1 MLQEF
6 VVIREDDSLLGVA
19 GLQIFGS
26 VALVRSV
33 GVDAAHRSRSL
44 GSSLLAAIE
53 ARARQ
58 RSVKQLY
65 LLTKDAQL
73 FFYKHG
79 YTELSR
85 CSAPAEIQGA
95 SQFGASCC
103 ASAILMS
110 AMISASMRCMR
121 LPGTRSNGIGILQET
136 HPERLGF

>member
-1 MLQEF
+1 MLLSSNPKFEEVTSLLLTCGLPSEDITPQMLQEF

-73 FFYKHG
+73 FFTSMVTQSCRAVRLQRRFKVRVNSVH
-79 YTELSR
+79 R
-85 CSAPAEIQGA
+85 AAPAQY
-95 SQFGASCC
+95 
-103 ASAILMS
+103 
-110 AMISASMRCMR
+110 
-121 LPGTRSNGIGILQET
+121 
-136 HPERLGF
+136 